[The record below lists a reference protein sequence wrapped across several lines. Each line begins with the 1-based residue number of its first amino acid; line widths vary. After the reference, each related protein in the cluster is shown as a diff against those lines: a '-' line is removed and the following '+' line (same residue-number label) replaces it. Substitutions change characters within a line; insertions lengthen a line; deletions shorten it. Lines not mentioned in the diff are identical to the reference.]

1 MRKLAVLLGLA
12 AAACTSGA
20 KDSVTLNARV
30 TSAGGAQAADGG
42 AQAATGIEL
51 TRVRI
56 AVRRLRVE
64 RRDAGTEV
72 KISEGPLL
80 VDASGTALAGALV
93 QVVTSAVLPG
103 TYDKLKV
110 DIHPVT
116 SAPAGPFDDLVKGGY
131 SVLVEGKAGGQP
143 FTFASAMEAELE
155 HEGRFD
161 IGGTATNITL
171 NLDASK
177 WFVAADGSL
186 LVPADASKQAAIEAN
201 IRSSFSA
208 FEDDDEDGHED
219 HHGDG
224 DHDGGPDDGDHDGG
238 PDDGDH
244 REHDGGVDG
253 GHR

>member
-1 MRKLAVLLGLA
+1 MKKLAVVLA
-12 AAACTSGA
+12 LAGAACTSTA
-20 KDSVTLNARV
+20 KDSVTLSARV
-30 TSAGGAQAADGG
+30 ATAGGQTAADGG
-42 AQAATGIEL
+42 TVVPAVEL

-56 AVRRLRVE
+56 AVRRLRVD
-64 RRDAGTEV
+64 RRDTGTEV

-80 VDASGTALAGALV
+80 VDASGTALAGALL
-93 QVVTSAVLPG
+93 QVVSGAVPPG

-116 SAPAGPFDDLVKGGY
+116 TAPAGAFDDLVKGGY
-131 SVLVEGKAGGQP
+131 SVLVEGKAGGQA

-161 IGGTATNITL
+161 IGGKATNITL
-171 NLDASK
+171 NVDASK
-177 WFVAADGSL
+177 WFVAADGTL
-186 LVPADASKQAAIEAN
+186 LVPVDASKQAAIETN

-208 FEDDDEDGHED
+208 FEDDDEDGVED

-224 DHDGGPDDGDHDGG
+224 DQDGGPDDGEKEHG
-238 PDDGDH
+238 
-244 REHDGGVDG
+244 EHDGGVDG